1 MFCCVFLAI
10 VLSQSRQIVLCFLC
24 SCRFLLAFIGN
35 VAVFL
40 NVEHSE
46 TVSRKLGIDLNL
58 RFSQKMP
65 KYVLE
70 LEKQFTYNKLTC
82 PNWCNCSWL
91 VRCPR
96 SNDRQRENIFPCN
109 SNSTKIKD
117 QEQLGSFLFVEFKLL
132 GINYLLDVLAC
143 LISLER

>member
-58 RFSQKMP
+58 RFSPKMP

-70 LEKQFTYNKLTC
+70 LEKQFTYKKLT
-82 PNWCNCSWL
+82 
-91 VRCPR
+91 
-96 SNDRQRENIFPCN
+96 EN
-109 SNSTKIKD
+109 K
-117 QEQLGSFLFVEFKLL
+117 
-132 GINYLLDVLAC
+132 
-143 LISLER
+143 SL